1 MWRSA
6 CPDWE
11 DRIRQGQSL
20 LPDLPW
26 IESEAAR
33 ALAIF
38 GRLRL
43 PDVPGRPLLRDAAG
57 PWMRDTVRAVFG
69 SFDPAVR
76 QRALREF
83 FVLVP
88 KKNSKT
94 TGGAAIMLT
103 AMFMS
108 RRPRAEFT
116 LIAPTIEVAKLA
128 FEQAVGMVE
137 ADPVLAAKC
146 RIRDHVRE
154 IRYRPTQTFLKVKSF
169 DPRTV
174 TGGKPAGVLLDEIHV
189 IAEDHNADRVIG
201 QLRGGLISQPEAF
214 LLMTTTQSERPPS
227 GVFRA
232 ELMKARAV
240 RDGKLIAPVLP
251 LLYEFP
257 KGIDWRDAS
266 AWWMVNPNNGFSVH
280 VDRLVP
286 DYEAADLAGIEELR
300 RWASQHLN
308 VEVGLALQSDYW
320 SGALFWEKQSAFG
333 GLSLEQ
339 LLERCD
345 LVEIG
350 IDGGG
355 LDDMLGLAVLGR
367 EVETGDWLLWS
378 RAWVHPI
385 GLERRKGEAPRYRDL
400 AEQGDLG
407 IVEVMGAD
415 LEEVTAIC
423 QMVEASGK
431 LDKIGVDPVGIA
443 SVLDALAAVGI
454 VGERVVGIPQGW
466 RLSGAIKTV
475 ERRLADGAFW
485 HGGTSLMAWCVG
497 NARVE
502 PAGNAVKIT
511 KQASGVGKI
520 DPVVAMFMAA
530 ALMSANPQPRLSVAE
545 WIG

>member
-11 DRIRQGQSL
+11 DRIKAGQSL

-26 IESEAAR
+26 VEPEARR
-33 ALAIF
+33 AQAIF
-38 GRLRL
+38 DRLRL
-43 PDVPGRPLLRDAAG
+43 PDVPGRPRLRDAAG
-57 PWMRDTVRAVFG
+57 PWMRDTVRGIFG
-69 SFDPAVR
+69 SFDPALNAR
-76 QRALREF
+76 YLREF
-83 FVLVP
+83 FVMVP
-88 KKNSKT
+88 KKNAKT

-116 LIAPTIEVAKLA
+116 LIAPTIDVAKLA
-128 FEQAVGMVE
+128 YEQAVGMIE
-137 ADPVLAAKC
+137 ADPVLTAKC
-146 RIRDHVRE
+146 HIRDH
-154 IRYRPTQTFLKVKSF
+154 IRQITYRPSGAFLKIKSF

-174 TGGKPAGVLLDEIHV
+174 TGGKPAGVLLDEVHV
-189 IAEDHNADRVIG
+189 IAEDRNATRVIG

-214 LLMTTTQSERPPS
+214 LLMTTTQGERAPA
-227 GVFRA
+227 GAFRA
-232 ELMKARAV
+232 ELLKARAV

-251 LLYEFP
+251 LLWEFP
-257 KGIDWRDAS
+257 KGLDWRDA
-266 AWWMVNPNNGFSVH
+266 ALWWMVNPNNGFSVH
-280 VDRLVP
+280 VDRLLP

-308 VEVGLALQSDYW
+308 VEVGVALQSDYW
-320 SGALFWEKQSAFG
+320 TGALFWEQQARP
-333 GLSLEQ
+333 GLTLEA
-339 LLERCD
+339 LLDRCD

-367 EVETGDWLLWS
+367 ETQTGDWLLWS
-378 RAWVHPI
+378 RAWIHPVA
-385 GLERRKGEAPRYRDL
+385 LERNKQNAPRYHDL
-400 AEQGDLG
+400 AEEGSLT
-407 IVEVMGAD
+407 IVDRMGAD
-415 LEEVTAIC
+415 LDEVTAIC
-423 QMVEASGK
+423 AQVEHSGK

-443 SVLDALAAVGI
+443 GVLDALGSVGI
-454 VGERVVGIPQGW
+454 DHERVIGVHQGW
-466 RLSGAIKTV
+466 RLSGAIKTI

-485 HGGTSLMAWCVG
+485 HGGTSMMDWCIG
-497 NARVE
+497 NARIE

-520 DPVVAMFMAA
+520 DPVVAMLMGA
-530 ALMSANPQPRLSVAE
+530 ALMGANPQPRLAVTE

>member
-26 IESEAAR
+26 IESEATR
-33 ALAIF
+33 ALTIF
-38 GRLRL
+38 NRLHL

-69 SFDPAVR
+69 SFDPASH
-76 QRALREF
+76 QRWLREF

-116 LIAPTIEVAKLA
+116 LIAPTIDVAKLA
-128 FEQAVGMVE
+128 FEQAVGMIE
-137 ADPVLAAKC
+137 ADRVLIAKC
-146 RIRDHVRE
+146 HIRDHIRE
-154 IRYRPTQTFLKVKSF
+154 IRYRPTGAFLKVKSF

-174 TGGKPAGVLLDEIHV
+174 TGGKPAGVLLDEVHV

-201 QLRGGLISQPEAF
+201 QLRGGLVSQPEAF

-232 ELMKARAV
+232 ELLKARAV
-240 RDGKLIAPVLP
+240 RDGRLIAPVLP
-251 LLYEFP
+251 LLYELP
-257 KGIDWRDAS
+257 KGLDWRDPAHW
-266 AWWMVNPNNGFSVH
+266 AMVNPNNGFSVH

-308 VEVGLALQSDYW
+308 VEVGLALQADYW
-320 SGALFWEKQSAFG
+320 SGALFWEAQGAPD
-333 GLSLEQ
+333 LDLET
-339 LLERCD
+339 LLDRCD

-367 EVETGDWLLWS
+367 EYGSGDWLLWS
-378 RAWVHPI
+378 KAWVHPI
-385 GLERRKGEAPRYRDL
+385 AIERRKGEAPRYRDL
-400 AEQGDLG
+400 AQQGDLG
-407 IVEVMGAD
+407 IVETMGAD
-415 LEEVTAIC
+415 FDEVTAIC
-423 QMVEASGK
+423 EHVEAGGK
-431 LDKIGVDPVGIA
+431 LDRIGVDPVGIA
-443 SVLDALAAVGI
+443 GVLDALAAVGI
-454 VGERVVGIPQGW
+454 AGDRVVGIPQGW

-475 ERRLADGAFW
+475 ERRLADRAFW
-485 HGGTSLMAWCVG
+485 HGGTGLMAWCVG

-520 DPVVAMFMAA
+520 DPVIAMFMAA
-530 ALMSANPQPRLSVAE
+530 ALMSANPQPRLAVGE
-545 WIG
+545 WIA